1 MTSLLKQVALP
12 VFNSLAT
19 TYRSVV
25 GAKLAKYGLR
35 FDDLQDPLKDDDVA
49 EALRRLPPD
58 VIVARN
64 CRLRRALDL
73 SCKHE
78 ALPKDL
84 LEKQTPELSYLQEV
98 LEEVRAERR
107 ERAQLGAPAPY
118 TRIYYD

>member
-1 MTSLLKQVALP
+1 MCPQLKQVALP

-35 FDDLQDPLKDDDVA
+35 FDDLQDPLKDEVSGTMSPRQFPVGPLPRSHYMQDVA

-58 VIVARN
+58 VVVARN

-84 LEKQTPELSYLQEV
+84 LEKQTPELSYLQV
-98 LEEVRAERR
+98 SSYCV
-107 ERAQLGAPAPY
+107 
-118 TRIYYD
+118 